1 VVFAAEAAEDRVT
14 CLPRYD
20 DLDRLEVLTV
30 ITGRLV
36 NETPLRVGAGR
47 ETPFGSAVDIAPITI
62 RFADGR
68 SVPYIPGS
76 SMKGVLRSLAE
87 AMVRAQGKDDVHS
100 PWDFGEKGKIEEEAK
115 SGNYCI
121 ICGTFGSTKLAS
133 HVRVYD
139 AYPETDALTF
149 VKTSVGINREFRGA
163 HPDILY
169 TEQQVVP
176 HVRWSFRMD
185 VINIR
190 VFPEPQDERGK
201 LLRSLIGML
210 VDGMVQVGARRT
222 LGYGRLR
229 LEKGSYRV
237 YEVEGGRLVKKAEGD
252 VI

>member
-1 VVFAAEAAEDRVT
+1 M
-14 CLPRYD
+14 PHYD

-36 NETPLRVGAGR
+36 NETPLRIGVGR
-47 ETPFGSAVDIAPITI
+47 ESPLGSGIDSTPITI

-68 SVPYIPGS
+68 PVPYIPGS
-76 SMKGVLRSLAE
+76 SIKGVLRGLAE
-87 AMVRAQGKDDVHS
+87 AMLRAKGEEVHS
-100 PWDFGEKGKIEEEAK
+100 PWDFGEKGKIEEEARN
-115 SGNYCI
+115 GNYCI

-163 HPDILY
+163 HPGILY
-169 TEQQVVP
+169 TERQVVP
-176 HVRWSFRMD
+176 YVRWSFRMD

-237 YEVEGGRLVKKAEGD
+237 YEVEEGRLVKKAEGD

>member
-1 VVFAAEAAEDRVT
+1 
-14 CLPRYD
+14 LPRYD

-36 NETPLRVGAGR
+36 NETPLRVGVGKEELEER
-47 ETPFGSAVDIAPITI
+47 QPLLGSAVDMAPITI

-100 PWDFGEKGKIEEEAK
+100 PWDFKKIEEEAK

-133 HVRVYD
+133 HIRIYD

-190 VFPEPQDERGK
+190 VFPEPQDERGE
-201 LLRSLIGML
+201 LFRSLIGML

-237 YEVEGGRLVKKAEGD
+237 YGVEEGRLVKKAEGD
-252 VI
+252 VV

>member
-1 VVFAAEAAEDRVT
+1 
-14 CLPRYD
+14 LPRYD

-36 NETPLRVGAGR
+36 NETPLRVGVGKEELEER
-47 ETPFGSAVDIAPITI
+47 QPLLGSAVDIAPITI

-100 PWDFGEKGKIEEEAK
+100 PWDFGEKGKIEEEAE

-237 YEVEGGRLVKKAEGD
+237 YEVEEGRLVKKAEGD
-252 VI
+252 VV

>member
-1 VVFAAEAAEDRVT
+1 VVFTTKAAEDRVT

-36 NETPLRVGAGR
+36 NETPLRIGVGR
-47 ETPFGSAVDIAPITI
+47 ESPLGSGIDSTPITI

-87 AMVRAQGKDDVHS
+87 AMLRAQGKDDVHS

-139 AYPETDALTF
+139 AYPERDALTF
-149 VKTSVGINREFRGA
+149 VKTSVGINREFKGA
-163 HPDILY
+163 HPGILY
-169 TEQQVVP
+169 TERQVVP

-185 VINIR
+185 VVNIR
-190 VFPEPQDERGK
+190 VFPEPSDERGK

-237 YEVEGGRLVKKAEGD
+237 YEVEEGRLVKKAEGD
-252 VI
+252 VV

>member
-1 VVFAAEAAEDRVT
+1 M
-14 CLPRYD
+14 PRYD

-36 NETPLRVGAGR
+36 NETPLRVGVGKEELEER
-47 ETPFGSAVDIAPITI
+47 QPLLGSAVDMAPITI

-100 PWDFGEKGKIEEEAK
+100 PWDFKKIEEEAK

-133 HVRVYD
+133 HIRIYD

-190 VFPEPQDERGK
+190 VFPEPQDERGE
-201 LLRSLIGML
+201 LFRSLIGML

-237 YEVEGGRLVKKAEGD
+237 YGVEEGRLVKKAEGD
-252 VI
+252 VV

>member
-1 VVFAAEAAEDRVT
+1 
-14 CLPRYD
+14 LPRYD

-36 NETPLRVGAGR
+36 NETPLRVGVGKEELEER
-47 ETPFGSAVDIAPITI
+47 QPLLGSAVDIAPITI

-87 AMVRAQGKDDVHS
+87 AMVRAKGEEVHS

-163 HPDILY
+163 HPGILY

-237 YEVEGGRLVKKAEGD
+237 YGVEESRLVKKAEGD

>member
-1 VVFAAEAAEDRVT
+1 
-14 CLPRYD
+14 LPRYD

-36 NETPLRVGAGR
+36 NETPLRVGVGKEELEER
-47 ETPFGSAVDIAPITI
+47 QPLLGSAVDIAPITI

-100 PWDFGEKGKIEEEAK
+100 PWDFGEKGKKGKIEEEAE

-139 AYPETDALTF
+139 AYPETDVLTF

-163 HPDILY
+163 HHGILY
-169 TEQQVVP
+169 TEQQVIP

-185 VINIR
+185 VINVR

-252 VI
+252 VV

>member
-1 VVFAAEAAEDRVT
+1 M
-14 CLPRYD
+14 PRYD

-36 NETPLRVGAGR
+36 NETPLRVGVGKEELEER
-47 ETPFGSAVDIAPITI
+47 QPLLGSAVDIAPITI

-100 PWDFGEKGKIEEEAK
+100 PWDFGEKGKIEEEAE

-237 YEVEGGRLVKKAEGD
+237 YEVEEGRLVKKAEGD
-252 VI
+252 VV

>member
-30 ITGRLV
+30 MTGQLV

-87 AMVRAQGKDDVHS
+87 AMVRAQGKVVHS
-100 PWDFGEKGKIEEEAK
+100 PWDFEKIEDEARN
-115 SGNYCI
+115 GNYCI

-133 HVRVYD
+133 HIRIYD
-139 AYPETDALTF
+139 VYPETDALTF
-149 VKTSVGINREFRGA
+149 VKTSVGINREFRGVD
-163 HPDILY
+163 PGILY

-190 VFPEPQDERGK
+190 VFPEPQEERGE
-201 LLRSLIGML
+201 LLSRLIGML

-237 YEVEGGRLVKKAEGD
+237 YGVEGGRLVKKAEGD
-252 VI
+252 VV

>member
-1 VVFAAEAAEDRVT
+1 
-14 CLPRYD
+14 LPRYD

-36 NETPLRVGAGR
+36 NETPLRVGVGR
-47 ETPFGSAVDIAPITI
+47 ESPLGSGVDLVPITI

-163 HPDILY
+163 HHGILY

-237 YEVEGGRLVKKAEGD
+237 YGVEEGRLVKKAEGD
-252 VI
+252 VV

>member
-36 NETPLRVGAGR
+36 NETPLRVGVGKEELEER
-47 ETPFGSAVDIAPITI
+47 QPLLGSAVDIAPITI

-100 PWDFGEKGKIEEEAK
+100 PWDFGEKGKIEEEAE

-139 AYPETDALTF
+139 AYPETDIPESSTR
-149 VKTSVGINREFRGA
+149 SS
-163 HPDILY
+163 
-169 TEQQVVP
+169 
-176 HVRWSFRMD
+176 RWSLTSGGLSGWTSSTSASS
-185 VINIR
+185 
-190 VFPEPQDERGK
+190 P
-201 LLRSLIGML
+201 S
-210 VDGMVQVGARRT
+210 RRT
-222 LGYGRLR
+222 R
-229 LEKGSYRV
+229 EGSFSGV
-237 YEVEGGRLVKKAEGD
+237 
-252 VI
+252 

>member
-1 VVFAAEAAEDRVT
+1 VT

-36 NETPLRVGAGR
+36 NETPLRVGVGKEELEER
-47 ETPFGSAVDIAPITI
+47 QPLLGSGVDLVPITI

-100 PWDFGEKGKIEEEAK
+100 PWDFGEKGKIEQEAE

-237 YEVEGGRLVKKAEGD
+237 YEVEEGRLVKKAEGD

>member
-1 VVFAAEAAEDRVT
+1 
-14 CLPRYD
+14 LPRYD

-36 NETPLRVGAGR
+36 NETPLRVGVGR
-47 ETPFGSAVDIAPITI
+47 ESPLGSGVDLVPITI

-100 PWDFGEKGKIEEEAK
+100 PWDFGEKGKIEEEAE

-237 YEVEGGRLVKKAEGD
+237 YEVEEGRLVKKAEGD
-252 VI
+252 VV

>member
-1 VVFAAEAAEDRVT
+1 M
-14 CLPRYD
+14 PRYD

-36 NETPLRVGAGR
+36 NETPLRVGVGR
-47 ETPFGSAVDIAPITI
+47 ESPLNSGVDLVPITI

-100 PWDFGEKGKIEEEAK
+100 PWDFGERGKIEQEAE

-139 AYPETDALTF
+139 AYPETDVLTF

-237 YEVEGGRLVKKAEGD
+237 YEVEEGRLVKKAEGD
-252 VI
+252 VV

>member
-1 VVFAAEAAEDRVT
+1 
-14 CLPRYD
+14 
-20 DLDRLEVLTV
+20 
-30 ITGRLV
+30 
-36 NETPLRVGAGR
+36 
-47 ETPFGSAVDIAPITI
+47 
-62 RFADGR
+62 
-68 SVPYIPGS
+68 
-76 SMKGVLRSLAE
+76 
-87 AMVRAQGKDDVHS
+87 MVRAQGKDDVHS

-252 VI
+252 VV

>member
-1 VVFAAEAAEDRVT
+1 M

-36 NETPLRVGAGR
+36 NETPLRIGVGR
-47 ETPFGSAVDIAPITI
+47 ESPLGSGIDSTPITI
-62 RFADGR
+62 RFADGK
-68 SVPYIPGS
+68 SIPYIPGS
-76 SMKGVLRSLAE
+76 SMKGVLRGLAE
-87 AMVRAQGKDDVHS
+87 AMLRAKGEKVHS
-100 PWDFGEKGKIEEEAK
+100 PWDFGEKGKIEEEAE

-163 HPDILY
+163 HPGILY
-169 TEQQVVP
+169 TERQVVP
-176 HVRWSFRMD
+176 YVRWSFRMD

-237 YEVEGGRLVKKAEGD
+237 YGVEEGRLVKKAEGD

>member
-1 VVFAAEAAEDRVT
+1 M
-14 CLPRYD
+14 PRYD

-36 NETPLRVGAGR
+36 NETPLRVGVGKEELEER
-47 ETPFGSAVDIAPITI
+47 QPLLGSAVDIAPITI

-100 PWDFGEKGKIEEEAK
+100 PWDFGEKGKIEEEAE

-229 LEKGSYRV
+229 LKKGSYRV
-237 YEVEGGRLVKKAEGD
+237 YEVEEGRLAKKAEGD
-252 VI
+252 VV